1 MCNGDKHLCA
11 EALGRVTDNLKTGVR
26 TELAQPFCLRDPF
39 PPLSLSSILLDSYFQ
54 TTYSVL
60 GTRGKSK
67 AERTKCL
74 PSRGSWSGR
83 ESRQHMRHLDNMP
96 FKRLKGHRGGR
107 RCSQGLYGWRATKT
121 SSRESRAGSHGT
133 IAQLSLTLLVADSC
147 VVTTDSDHTEGIIR
161 ASTGV
166 QHGRRCQR

>member
-1 MCNGDKHLCA
+1 MCA
-11 EALGRVTDNLKTGVR
+11 EALGRVTDNLKTGVK

-54 TTYSVL
+54 TTYSML

-96 FKRLKGHRGGR
+96 FKRVKGHRGGNR
-107 RCSQGLYGWRATKT
+107 PSQGLYGWRATKSFLQRVT
-121 SSRESRAGSHGT
+121 GRFPRDHCSALTHPLGGW
-133 IAQLSLTLLVADSC
+133 QLCGDN
-147 VVTTDSDHTEGIIR
+147 R
-161 ASTGV
+161 
-166 QHGRRCQR
+166 